1 MKINQKIIKN
11 LIMESIKKNLLL
23 EGNFSDSLAGKMAYV
38 AAMGVIVTM
47 AARHAKKR
55 LSENPDSVDVRA
67 PIKATIDFTQRSSIA
82 ITNADDENPIYQ
94 SFKFLYG
101 IVDQPGA
108 VFSMSTSPA
117 FERIVG
123 ENLNQT
129 IKDIARTHDAIGR
142 ELGSGEYLVDQLPD
156 RKRTKMLENFS
167 GIFVID
173 ASYSFASSNVA
184 LGAVYNPHDQS
195 VGIRMNFSKML
206 YDIFE
211 EGLTEEEIN
220 QTFAETMK
228 WSQIGLQQ
236 IKGGMTHELVHATQ
250 LDTFQSKQ
258 GFIPAI
264 KGMINPVKQRL
275 ALNLK
280 SFDDI
285 NKEHFP
291 VLSEFQEMLEQF
303 INDEI
308 GGFLSSEETLIK
320 YDLTRS
326 HGYTNPWR
334 GMQSLHERGETNEET
349 FKKYKLATAITF
361 FSILANVFSPQ
372 EVEAYVR
379 GDYVAIKKKVAA
391 EKSRRSS
398 TGMKMS
404 RYSEFEMHS
413 IKKYGHFFDS
423 ETVPEWVGKLV
434 GSLSGGKYDLY
445 DLWHSAI
452 GGMNRVYA
460 SIYGEF

>member
-1 MKINQKIIKN
+1 MKINQKIVRN

-38 AAMGVIVTM
+38 ASMGVIVTM
-47 AARHAKKR
+47 AARHAEKR

-82 ITNADDENPIYQ
+82 ITDAEDENPIY
-94 SFKFLYG
+94 KAIRFLYG

-108 VFSMSTSPA
+108 VFPMSTSPT

-129 IKDIARTHDAIGR
+129 IRDIARTHDAIKR
-142 ELGSGEYLVDQLPD
+142 ELSSAEILGDQLPD

-184 LGAVYNPHDQS
+184 LGAVYSPHDQS
-195 VGIRMNFSKML
+195 IGIRMNFSKML

-211 EGLTEEEIN
+211 EGLSEEEIKKI
-220 QTFAETMK
+220 FAGTMK

-236 IKGGMTHELVHATQ
+236 IKGGMTHELVHSTQ

-258 GFIPAI
+258 GFIPTI

-285 NKEHFP
+285 NEEHFP
-291 VLSEFQEMLEQF
+291 ILREFQEMLEQF
-303 INDEI
+303 INSEI
-308 GGFLSSEETLIK
+308 GGFLSSEEALIK

-334 GMQSLHERGETNEET
+334 GMQSLHEPGQTNEET
-349 FKKYKLATAITF
+349 FKIYKLATAITF

-372 EVEAYVR
+372 ETEAYVR
-379 GDYVAIKKKVAA
+379 GDYIKIRKKVSGSGETSHAMQQ
-391 EKSRRSS
+391 KRRQ
-398 TGMKMS
+398 
-404 RYSEFEMHS
+404 EFYQHA
-413 IKKYGHFFDS
+413 KVRYGHFFD
-423 ETVPEWVGKLV
+423 PESIPDWVGKLV
-434 GSLSGGKYDLY
+434 LSLSSGKYNLRDLY
-445 DLWHSAI
+445 IDSF
-452 GGMNRVYA
+452 GGMLSVYI
-460 SIYGEF
+460 SIYG

>member
-1 MKINQKIIKN
+1 MKINQKIVRN

-38 AAMGVIVTM
+38 AAMGIIVTM
-47 AARHAKKR
+47 AARHAEKSLREDPSKI
-55 LSENPDSVDVRA
+55 DVRA
-67 PIKATIDFTQRSSIA
+67 PIKAQIDFTQDAESLIRG
-82 ITNADDENPIYQ
+82 ADFINPIYRAIR
-94 SFKFLYG
+94 FLRG

-108 VFSMSTSPA
+108 VFAMRNNPT
-117 FERIVG
+117 FEKIVG
-123 ENLNQT
+123 VNLKQLIEDIAKTHDVIKEELKLSENL
-129 IKDIARTHDAIGR
+129 G
-142 ELGSGEYLVDQLPD
+142 DQLPH

-173 ASYSFASSNVA
+173 ASYSFASSNIA

-195 VGIRMNFSKML
+195 IGIKMNFSKML

-211 EGLTEEEIN
+211 EGLSEEEIN
-220 QTFAETMK
+220 QVFAETMK
-228 WSQIGLQQ
+228 WSQNGLQQ

-258 GFIPAI
+258 GLIPTV

-285 NKEHFP
+285 DEKFFP
-291 VLSEFQEMLEQF
+291 ILRDFQEMLEQY
-303 INDEI
+303 INNEI
-308 GGFLSSEETLIK
+308 GGFLSSEENLIK

-326 HGYTNPWR
+326 HGFTNPWR

-379 GDYVAIKKKVAA
+379 GDYVAIKKKIAA

-398 TGMKMS
+398 AGMKMS

-423 ETVPEWVGKLV
+423 KTVPEWVGKLV